1 MGYSLQQLS
10 LFEHPE
16 LEKLIHN
23 DRWDED
29 VLSRAEQQLQE
40 LPDDVLSGY
49 RRSRVISGD
58 LNQNDARSR
67 QSMTDI
73 LQSQVL
79 TTLEAAGR
87 NDEVCTRMWKHIEK
101 LALEGNVA
109 LGPSIVRFTRGD
121 GVSMNGP
128 PKMLCA
134 AWQVNQRL
142 MPPQWPQEFGGGSET
157 SLERLPQF
165 WSN

>member
-1 MGYSLQQLS
+1 MSYLFNDFNAENRMLIGLRYSGILQQVLLMENMWFSTMTWTMGYSLQQLS
-10 LFEHPE
+10 LFEHHE
-16 LEKLIHN
+16 LEKLIYS
-23 DRWDED
+23 DRWDDD
-29 VLSRAEQQLQE
+29 VLSRAEQLLQE
-40 LPDDVLSGY
+40 LPDDVLSRY

-67 QSMTDI
+67 QSMNDI

-109 LGPSIVRFTRGD
+109 LEG
-121 GVSMNGP
+121 
-128 PKMLCA
+128 
-134 AWQVNQRL
+134 QVL
-142 MPPQWPQEFGGGSET
+142 
-157 SLERLPQF
+157 
-165 WSN
+165 